1 MIEIQN
7 LSRKFGNFTA
17 VDGLTLTIAEGEVFG
32 LLGPNGA
39 GKTTTIR
46 MLAGLIGKTSGDAW
60 VAGCRVGDQDTARK
74 LRGLVGLMPEEA
86 GLYPDLSAVRTLDF
100 YGRLYH
106 VNAGER
112 AERIERLLT
121 MLELWDRRNDR
132 VRTFSKGMKQ
142 RLTIARA
149 LINDP
154 PVLFLDE
161 PTANLDPEG
170 AKVVRDFLLQLRSEK
185 RTILLNTH
193 QLAEAERVC
202 DRVGIM
208 HTKLIA
214 VGTPDALR
222 GTASEHATAVQ
233 LAVVTDAVVA
243 AARDAS
249 RADVAVSGN
258 TITIPVAKPE
268 RDNPGLV
275 KAIVAAG
282 GEIQFVSGIA
292 PTLEETYLK
301 LLGDEKHDKHD
312 KHEKLEK
319 NAR

>member
-1 MIEIQN
+1 MIEIEN
-7 LSRKFGNFTA
+7 LTRKFGDVTA

-46 MLAGLIGKTSGDAW
+46 MLAGLIGKTGGDAW
-60 VAGCRVGDQDTARK
+60 VAGCRVGDPAAARK

-86 GLYPDLSAVRTLDF
+86 GLYPDLSAARTLDF
-100 YGRLYH
+100 YGRLYQ
-106 VNAGER
+106 VPSGMR
-112 AERIERLLT
+112 AVRTEALLT
-121 MLELWDRRNDR
+121 MLDLWDRRDDR

-170 AKVVRDFLLQLRSEK
+170 AKTVRDFLLKLKQEK

-208 HTKLIA
+208 HTRLIA
-214 VGTPDALR
+214 VGTPDGLR
-222 GTASEHATAVQ
+222 GSASSRATAVQ

-243 AARDAS
+243 AAKGVART
-249 RADVAVSGN
+249 DVTISGN
-258 TITIPVAKPE
+258 TITIPVSKPE
-268 RDNPGLV
+268 RDNPELV

-282 GEIQFVSGIA
+282 GEIQFVSGMV
-292 PTLEETYLK
+292 PSLEETYLK
-301 LLGDEKHDKHD
+301 LLGSEKA
-312 KHEKLEK
+312 EK
-319 NAR
+319 NDKVAR